1 LVDLYVCV
9 SARLRF
15 LLCHPNEKLPAFSE
29 EVGFG
34 RRERGDAN
42 ELYIL
47 GGILPLTAH
56 MSMILILPI
65 CMKKIP
71 WMITHFRHHRNFILL
86 PER

>member
-1 LVDLYVCV
+1 MVDLSVCV
-9 SARLRF
+9 NARLRF

-34 RRERGDAN
+34 RRERGNAN

-47 GGILPLTAH
+47 GSILPLTTN
-56 MSMILILPI
+56 MSMILMVPI
-65 CMKKIP
+65 CTEKILR
-71 WMITHFRHHRNFILL
+71 MITHFHHHRNFILL